1 MEFLKHMFNPKLSA
15 KEKTTS
21 SQPTANPNT
30 TEPASKHDN
39 TQMSAPAIPALEET
53 YKRVHNIL
61 ISQATPPPTQRQP
74 YEELEKRY
82 GVRIDFVPFV
92 QIEGL
97 TEKEYRKNR
106 IYPNQYT
113 AIVFTSRT
121 AVDHFF
127 RLCNELRIKMSDE
140 TRYFCASEAIAN
152 YLQKFINFRKR
163 RVFNGERSIME
174 LRSYLLRHKNE
185 RFFLPCSDQGN
196 PEVMQLFAELK
207 IPIQEAVM
215 YRTVNADL
223 SGLKDIKY
231 DIIAFFSALE
241 IKSMFDQF
249 PDFKQEDRRI
259 CVFGKAA
266 QKAVEESGLTVNIL
280 AGTPEAPSIAVALES
295 YLKISNKDT
304 ANGLR

>member
-1 MEFLKHMFNPKLSA
+1 MDTTLPQKPNADE
-15 KEKTTS
+15 TTS
-21 SQPTANPNT
+21 KN
-30 TEPASKHDN
+30 N
-39 TQMSAPAIPALEET
+39 TQMSALAITTPEET
-53 YKRVHNIL
+53 YRRVYNIL
-61 ISQATPPPTQRQP
+61 ISQAAPPPPQRQP

-92 QIEGL
+92 QVEGL

-106 IYPNQYT
+106 VYPNDYT

-121 AVDHFF
+121 AIDHFF
-127 RLCNELRIKMSDE
+127 RLCSELRIKMSDE
-140 TRYFCASEAIAN
+140 TRYFCSTEAVAN

-163 RVFNGERSIME
+163 RVFNGERSVAEM
-174 LRSYLLRHKNE
+174 RSYILRHKNE

-196 PEVMQLFAELK
+196 PEVTQLFAELK

-215 YRTVNADL
+215 YRTVNTDL

-266 QKAVEESGLTVNIL
+266 QKAVQESGLTVNIL
-280 AGTPEAPSIAVALES
+280 AGTPEAPSIAVALEN
-295 YLKISNKDT
+295 YLKISNKD
-304 ANGLR
+304 AVNGGR

>member
-1 MEFLKHMFNPKLSA
+1 MELLKQIRALKASA
-15 KEKTTS
+15 EETRMDTTPPQKPNADETTS
-21 SQPTANPNT
+21 KN
-30 TEPASKHDN
+30 N
-39 TQMSAPAIPALEET
+39 TQMSALAITTPEET
-53 YKRVHNIL
+53 YRRVYNIL
-61 ISQATPPPTQRQP
+61 ISQAAPPPPQRQP

-92 QIEGL
+92 QVEGL

-106 IYPNQYT
+106 VYPNDYT

-121 AVDHFF
+121 AIDHFF
-127 RLCNELRIKMSDE
+127 RLCSELRIKMSDE
-140 TRYFCASEAIAN
+140 TRYFCSTEAVAN

-163 RVFNGERSIME
+163 RVFNGERSVAEM
-174 LRSYLLRHKNE
+174 RSYILRHKNE

-196 PEVMQLFAELK
+196 PEVTQLFAELK

-215 YRTVNADL
+215 YRTVNTDL

-266 QKAVEESGLTVNIL
+266 QKAVQESGLTVNIL
-280 AGTPEAPSIAVALES
+280 AGTPEAPSIAVALEN
-295 YLKISNKDT
+295 YLKISNKD
-304 ANGLR
+304 AVNGGR